1 MKISDLTESRG
12 KLGKNTHSIL
22 MRNRENRAAEKHTVK
37 LVRLKK
43 DGSESLMHDATST
56 YDTEDQAR
64 AKHAYWVKLNPG
76 KDIRHNLYVDGK
88 LVGIL
93 DTHTLQEM
101 ASSGSTGSASIA
113 TNVNPFGIVM
123 KRPSLFGYQVPK
135 KPHKRKKKSPGHK

>member
-1 MKISDLTESRG
+1 MKISELQEAIKGWKHAHRD
-12 KLGKNTHSIL
+12 IAQ
-22 MRNRENRAAEKHTVK
+22 MRAARTASGHTAK

-123 KRPSLFGYQVPK
+123 TRPSLFGYQVPK
-135 KPHKRKKKSPGHK
+135 KPHKRKKKSHSHK